1 MGWAQRKSLPGPA
14 SWAVGSSPFMGTTGI
29 SRSREDG
36 RRILERREYFR
47 IVISIVS
54 EAVIPQITNPSCMN
68 NELTVD
74 CGQMG
79 TLVATRDAGTTSQR
93 HFAEISS
100 S

>member
-1 MGWAQRKSLPGPA
+1 
-14 SWAVGSSPFMGTTGI
+14 MGTTGI
-29 SRSREDG
+29 SRPREDG

-54 EAVIPQITNPSCMN
+54 EAVISQITNPSCMN
-68 NELTVD
+68 NELTVG

-79 TLVATRDAGTTSQR
+79 TLVAIRDTGTTSQR

-100 S
+100 N